1 MKTIFKKIAAGLVLS
16 SALLPAQA
24 QEFRTSYFMQTSN
37 FRHQMNPALID
48 APYVSFPFMGN
59 INVGATGNVGY
70 KNFIYKLEGNP
81 LYDQT
86 TFMSPTVSASDF
98 LGGLHDKNRAD
109 IYVNYNLF
117 SVGFR
122 GFKGMN
128 VVELNLRSNTNI
140 TLPYE
145 LFEFMKTA
153 GEKEFYQLHDI
164 GARSQNYMELALG
177 HSHRINDRLTVGAKA
192 KFLFGVAYA
201 DFKVNQLNLTM
212 NGDEWRVQGDARLKA
227 SVLKSE
233 FDYEGPE
240 KNAPDG
246 RRRVKGLDDV
256 SFGMPGFGM
265 AFDLGASY
273 KVMDDLTVSAGLTDL
288 GFISWGKTKQASSAG
303 DYTFSGFNNIY
314 AGSNNTGNN
323 KLGDQFEDLGDDL
336 EEMFSVYD
344 DGETST
350 TQALAATLNIG
361 AEYTLPMYRRL
372 HFGFLYTGRIHG
384 LYSYH
389 QAMLSAT
396 VRPVN
401 PIEISVNTTA
411 GGTGCSLGAALSLKA
426 KHFNFY
432 VGSDRILGKV
442 NKQFI
447 PLNNLNANVNFGMTF
462 PL

>member
-70 KNFIYKLEGNP
+70 KNFIYKFEGNP

-117 SVGFR
+117 SVSFR

-145 LFEFMKTA
+145 LFEFMKTT

-314 AGSNNTGNN
+314 AGSTTRAT
-323 KLGDQFEDLGDDL
+323 
-336 EEMFSVYD
+336 
-344 DGETST
+344 TS
-350 TQALAATLNIG
+350 
-361 AEYTLPMYRRL
+361 
-372 HFGFLYTGRIHG
+372 
-384 LYSYH
+384 
-389 QAMLSAT
+389 SAT
-396 VRPVN
+396 
-401 PIEISVNTTA
+401 
-411 GGTGCSLGAALSLKA
+411 SLKISATTSKRCSPFMMTA
-426 KHFNFY
+426 KRAQRRPWPPRSTSLLNTRCRCTVASISASSTPAAFM
-432 VGSDRILGKV
+432 VSILTTRPCS
-442 NKQFI
+442 Q
-447 PLNNLNANVNFGMTF
+447 PPSARST
-462 PL
+462 P

>member
-1 MKTIFKKIAAGLVLS
+1 
-16 SALLPAQA
+16 
-24 QEFRTSYFMQTSN
+24 
-37 FRHQMNPALID
+37 MNPALID
-48 APYVSFPFMGN
+48 VPYVSFPFMGN

-145 LFEFMKTA
+145 LFEFMKTT

-273 KVMDDLTVSAGLTDL
+273 K
-288 GFISWGKTKQASSAG
+288 
-303 DYTFSGFNNIY
+303 
-314 AGSNNTGNN
+314 
-323 KLGDQFEDLGDDL
+323 
-336 EEMFSVYD
+336 
-344 DGETST
+344 
-350 TQALAATLNIG
+350 
-361 AEYTLPMYRRL
+361 R
-372 HFGFLYTGRIHG
+372 
-384 LYSYH
+384 
-389 QAMLSAT
+389 
-396 VRPVN
+396 
-401 PIEISVNTTA
+401 
-411 GGTGCSLGAALSLKA
+411 
-426 KHFNFY
+426 
-432 VGSDRILGKV
+432 
-442 NKQFI
+442 
-447 PLNNLNANVNFGMTF
+447 
-462 PL
+462 

>member
-1 MKTIFKKIAAGLVLS
+1 
-16 SALLPAQA
+16 
-24 QEFRTSYFMQTSN
+24 
-37 FRHQMNPALID
+37 MNPALID

-59 INVGATGNVGY
+59 INVGATGNMGY

-323 KLGDQFEDLGDDL
+323 KLGDQFEDLGDASKRCSPF
-336 EEMFSVYD
+336 MMTAKRAQRRPWPPRSTSVLN
-344 DGETST
+344 TRCRCTVASISASST
-350 TQALAATLNIG
+350 PAAFMVSILTTRPCSQPPSARSTPLKFRSIPRLAEQDALLV
-361 AEYTLPMYRRL
+361 PP
-372 HFGFLYTGRIHG
+372 
-384 LYSYH
+384 
-389 QAMLSAT
+389 SA
-396 VRPVN
+396 
-401 PIEISVNTTA
+401 
-411 GGTGCSLGAALSLKA
+411 
-426 KHFNFY
+426 
-432 VGSDRILGKV
+432 
-442 NKQFI
+442 
-447 PLNNLNANVNFGMTF
+447 
-462 PL
+462 

>member
-16 SALLPAQA
+16 SALLPAQG

-59 INVGATGNVGY
+59 INVGATGNMGY

-145 LFEFMKTA
+145 LFEFMKTT

-201 DFKVNQLNLTM
+201 DFKVNQLNLHH
-212 NGDEWRVQGDARLKA
+212 E
-227 SVLKSE
+227 
-233 FDYEGPE
+233 
-240 KNAPDG
+240 
-246 RRRVKGLDDV
+246 RRR
-256 SFGMPGFGM
+256 M
-265 AFDLGASY
+265 AR
-273 KVMDDLTVSAGLTDL
+273 
-288 GFISWGKTKQASSAG
+288 
-303 DYTFSGFNNIY
+303 SGRCTPQGIR
-314 AGSNNTGNN
+314 
-323 KLGDQFEDLGDDL
+323 FE
-336 EEMFSVYD
+336 ERV
-344 DGETST
+344 
-350 TQALAATLNIG
+350 
-361 AEYTLPMYRRL
+361 RL
-372 HFGFLYTGRIHG
+372 
-384 LYSYH
+384 
-389 QAMLSAT
+389 
-396 VRPVN
+396 
-401 PIEISVNTTA
+401 
-411 GGTGCSLGAALSLKA
+411 
-426 KHFNFY
+426 
-432 VGSDRILGKV
+432 
-442 NKQFI
+442 
-447 PLNNLNANVNFGMTF
+447 
-462 PL
+462 

>member
-59 INVGATGNVGY
+59 INVGATGNMGY

-109 IYVNYNLF
+109 VYVNYNLF

-350 TQALAATLNIG
+350 TQALAATLNVG
-361 AEYTLPMYRRL
+361 AEYTLPMYRPASISASSTPAAFMVSILTTKPCSQPPSARSTPSKFRSTPRL
-372 HFGFLYTGRIHG
+372 AEQVAL
-384 LYSYH
+384 LVPP
-389 QAMLSAT
+389 SA
-396 VRPVN
+396 
-401 PIEISVNTTA
+401 
-411 GGTGCSLGAALSLKA
+411 
-426 KHFNFY
+426 
-432 VGSDRILGKV
+432 
-442 NKQFI
+442 
-447 PLNNLNANVNFGMTF
+447 
-462 PL
+462 

>member
-59 INVGATGNVGY
+59 INVGATGNMGY

-314 AGSNNTGNN
+314 AGSNNTGSN
-323 KLGDQFEDLGDDL
+323 KLGDQFEDLGTTSKRCSPF
-336 EEMFSVYD
+336 MMTAKRAQRRPWPPRSTSVLN
-344 DGETST
+344 TRCRCIVASISASST
-350 TQALAATLNIG
+350 PAAFMVSILTTRPCSQPPSARSTPSKFRSTPRLAEQDALLV
-361 AEYTLPMYRRL
+361 PP
-372 HFGFLYTGRIHG
+372 
-384 LYSYH
+384 
-389 QAMLSAT
+389 SA
-396 VRPVN
+396 
-401 PIEISVNTTA
+401 
-411 GGTGCSLGAALSLKA
+411 
-426 KHFNFY
+426 
-432 VGSDRILGKV
+432 
-442 NKQFI
+442 
-447 PLNNLNANVNFGMTF
+447 
-462 PL
+462 

>member
-1 MKTIFKKIAAGLVLS
+1 
-16 SALLPAQA
+16 
-24 QEFRTSYFMQTSN
+24 
-37 FRHQMNPALID
+37 
-48 APYVSFPFMGN
+48 
-59 INVGATGNVGY
+59 
-70 KNFIYKLEGNP
+70 
-81 LYDQT
+81 
-86 TFMSPTVSASDF
+86 
-98 LGGLHDKNRAD
+98 
-109 IYVNYNLF
+109 
-117 SVGFR
+117 
-122 GFKGMN
+122 
-128 VVELNLRSNTNI
+128 
-140 TLPYE
+140 
-145 LFEFMKTA
+145 MKTA

-350 TQALAATLNIG
+350 TQALAATLNVG

-411 GGTGCSLGAALSLKA
+411 G
-426 KHFNFY
+426 
-432 VGSDRILGKV
+432 
-442 NKQFI
+442 
-447 PLNNLNANVNFGMTF
+447 
-462 PL
+462 

>member
-16 SALLPAQA
+16 SVLLPAQA

-37 FRHQMNPALID
+37 FRHQMNPAFID

-98 LGGLHDKNRAD
+98 LGGLYDKNRAD
-109 IYVNYNLF
+109 VYVNYNLF

-273 KVMDDLTVSAGLTDL
+273 KVMDDLTVSAVSPT
-288 GFISWGKTKQASSAG
+288 SASSVGERPSRHLLLA
-303 DYTFSGFNNIY
+303 T
-314 AGSNNTGNN
+314 TP
-323 KLGDQFEDLGDDL
+323 
-336 EEMFSVYD
+336 SVV
-344 DGETST
+344 ST
-350 TQALAATLNIG
+350 TSMPVQTTRAT
-361 AEYTLPMYRRL
+361 T
-372 HFGFLYTGRIHG
+372 
-384 LYSYH
+384 S
-389 QAMLSAT
+389 SAT
-396 VRPVN
+396 
-401 PIEISVNTTA
+401 
-411 GGTGCSLGAALSLKA
+411 SLKTSATTSKRCSPFMMTA
-426 KHFNFY
+426 KRAQRRPWPPRLTSVLNTRCRCTVASISASSTPAAFM
-432 VGSDRILGKV
+432 VSILTTRPCSQPPSARSTPLK
-442 NKQFI
+442 FRSI
-447 PLNNLNANVNFGMTF
+447 PRLAEQVALLVPPSA
-462 PL
+462 

>member
-1 MKTIFKKIAAGLVLS
+1 
-16 SALLPAQA
+16 
-24 QEFRTSYFMQTSN
+24 
-37 FRHQMNPALID
+37 MNPALID

-59 INVGATGNVGY
+59 INVGATGNMGY

-128 VVELNLRSNTNI
+128 IVELNLRSNTNI

-350 TQALAATLNIG
+350 TQALAATLNVG
-361 AEYTLPMYRRL
+361 AEYTLRCTVASISASSTPAAFMVSILTTRPCSQPPSVRSTPSKFRSIPRL
-372 HFGFLYTGRIHG
+372 AEQVAL
-384 LYSYH
+384 LVPP
-389 QAMLSAT
+389 SA
-396 VRPVN
+396 
-401 PIEISVNTTA
+401 
-411 GGTGCSLGAALSLKA
+411 
-426 KHFNFY
+426 
-432 VGSDRILGKV
+432 
-442 NKQFI
+442 
-447 PLNNLNANVNFGMTF
+447 
-462 PL
+462 

>member
-59 INVGATGNVGY
+59 INVGATGNMGY

-145 LFEFMKTA
+145 LFEFMKTT

-164 GARSQNYMELALG
+164 GARSQNYIELALG

-314 AGSNNTGNN
+314 AGSNNTGSN

-350 TQALAATLNIG
+350 TQALAATLNVG
-361 AEYTLPMYRRL
+361 AEYTLPITVASISASSTLAAFMVSILTTRPCSQPPSVRSTPSKSQSTPRL
-372 HFGFLYTGRIHG
+372 AEQDAL
-384 LYSYH
+384 LVPP
-389 QAMLSAT
+389 SA
-396 VRPVN
+396 
-401 PIEISVNTTA
+401 
-411 GGTGCSLGAALSLKA
+411 
-426 KHFNFY
+426 
-432 VGSDRILGKV
+432 
-442 NKQFI
+442 
-447 PLNNLNANVNFGMTF
+447 
-462 PL
+462 

>member
-59 INVGATGNVGY
+59 INVGATGNIGY

-145 LFEFMKTA
+145 LFEFMKTT

-288 GFISWGKTKQASSAG
+288 ASSVGERPSRHLLLA
-303 DYTFSGFNNIY
+303 T
-314 AGSNNTGNN
+314 TP
-323 KLGDQFEDLGDDL
+323 
-336 EEMFSVYD
+336 SVV
-344 DGETST
+344 ST
-350 TQALAATLNIG
+350 ISMLVQTTRAAT
-361 AEYTLPMYRRL
+361 
-372 HFGFLYTGRIHG
+372 
-384 LYSYH
+384 S
-389 QAMLSAT
+389 SAT
-396 VRPVN
+396 
-401 PIEISVNTTA
+401 
-411 GGTGCSLGAALSLKA
+411 SLKISATTSKRCSPFMMTA
-426 KHFNFY
+426 KRAQRRPWPPRSTSVLNTRCRCTVASISASSTPAAFM
-432 VGSDRILGKV
+432 VSILTTRPCSQPPSARSTPSKFRSTPRLAEQDALLV
-442 NKQFI
+442 
-447 PLNNLNANVNFGMTF
+447 PPSA
-462 PL
+462 